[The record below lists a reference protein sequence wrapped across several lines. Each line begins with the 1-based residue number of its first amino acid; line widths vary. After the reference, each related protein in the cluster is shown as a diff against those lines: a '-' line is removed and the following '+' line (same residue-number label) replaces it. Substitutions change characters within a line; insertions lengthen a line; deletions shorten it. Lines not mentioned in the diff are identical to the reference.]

1 MRVSNIYNINE
12 KITNLLNMVKKDKL
26 TVKIETTEKNFQISY
41 KNQAER

>member
-41 KNQAER
+41 KNQPER